1 MNELE
6 DINVALPATVVSYDA
21 ATVRAVAKPTIPKRL
36 ANGEMLSAPQIVN
49 VPVMFPM
56 ADIGGAVAQITLPV
70 KPGDGCFLI
79 FSQRSLENWLSGSE
93 DAPDDPRMFDLSDA
107 FCFIGGNAK
116 SPSADGENLCI
127 KYGEGSLKITP
138 GGDILINAPS
148 TTITAPTNTIN
159 GDVQINGTLSTSST
173 ITAEGDINS
182 KGISLTGHTHMEQG
196 DNKPTSAAR

>member
-6 DINVALPATVVSYDA
+6 DINVALPAKVVSYDA
-21 ATVRAVAKPTIPKRL
+21 ATVRVVAKPAIPKRL
-36 ANGEMLSAPQIVN
+36 ASGEVLGTPQIVN

-79 FSQRSLENWLSGSE
+79 FSQRSLENWLSGSS

-127 KYGEGSLKITP
+127 KYGSGSIKIAP
-138 GGDILINAPS
+138 SGDITIDAPS
-148 TTITAPTNTIN
+148 TTINAPTNTIN
-159 GDVQINGTLSTSST
+159 GDVQINGAVSTSST
-173 ITAEGDINS
+173 ITAQGDIVGN
-182 KGISLTGHTHMEQG
+182 GISLGGHTHMEQG
-196 DNKPTSAAR
+196 DGKPTSVAQ